1 MSAAHD
7 KERAEERRQ
16 LDMILASFQRDGI
29 ATKTEAEKIDYL
41 SAGLLVSYQLLRGIV
56 GDEWVKGWL
65 ESALADVESGS
76 SHVMIRKPS

>member
-1 MSAAHD
+1 MSTAQD
-7 KERAEERRQ
+7 KERAQEREQ
-16 LDMILASFQRDGI
+16 VDMILASFQRDGI

-76 SHVMIRKPS
+76 PHVMIRKPS

>member
-1 MSAAHD
+1 MSTAQD
-7 KERAEERRQ
+7 KERAQEREQ
-16 LDMILASFQRDGI
+16 VDMILASFQRDGI

-76 SHVMIRKPS
+76 ANVMIRKPS

>member
-1 MSAAHD
+1 MSTVQD
-7 KERAEERRQ
+7 KERAQEREQ
-16 LDMILASFQRDGI
+16 VDMILASFQRDGI

-76 SHVMIRKPS
+76 PHVMIRKPS